1 MDKNIS
7 IYCLIFLNCGSY
19 ISASFSSRPSTK
31 IPSTAAVTQKWII
44 RGQIKIAL
52 DKLDR
57 AKKKLTEA
65 AQDKLIEAQN
75 ELIKAQDE
83 FDKLIENNPKY
94 RNILTIIN
102 IPGIG
107 EIIKS
112 FLLDE
117 SANETTI
124 LEEYKRT
131 KQALINHLNQK
142 VSFFLASFLVNSIED
157 IDNDVNKFIETK
169 NNFKLHFDNVI
180 NALNQLLND
189 IDPNSEQLKLK
200 EGFEKIFKTD
210 IFTSP
215 ILDQN
220 PNDSPNNLI
229 FLSNFKPFKF
239 CDYFITTI
247 SPNKFIEFLSQNQI
261 RILIEILGN
270 IGINL
275 PNPSMEDNFMKNLND
290 SPISDFQKLN
300 DSQKV
305 NLQKYKTAVDT
316 VKPHYK
322 ELASDL
328 NQYKKSFDSEWI
340 KNLNIKLFF
349 DCLVSASMNI
359 INTKEQNI
367 SNCYN
372 YIISEISD
380 GNIAESDSD
389 FLLKLCDFLKAKNK
403 KDMNLNA
410 KKIIEA
416 IEGTSKAIQA
426 QEQPQIS
433 PSKMSL

>member
-31 IPSTAAVTQKWII
+31 IPSTAAVSQKWII

-124 LEEYKRT
+124 LEEYERT

-142 VSFFLASFLVNSIED
+142 VSFFLASFSVNSIEE
-157 IDNDVNKFIETK
+157 IDK
-169 NNFKLHFDNVI
+169 
-180 NALNQLLND
+180 
-189 IDPNSEQLKLK
+189 
-200 EGFEKIFKTD
+200 
-210 IFTSP
+210 
-215 ILDQN
+215 
-220 PNDSPNNLI
+220 
-229 FLSNFKPFKF
+229 
-239 CDYFITTI
+239 
-247 SPNKFIEFLSQNQI
+247 
-261 RILIEILGN
+261 
-270 IGINL
+270 
-275 PNPSMEDNFMKNLND
+275 
-290 SPISDFQKLN
+290 
-300 DSQKV
+300 
-305 NLQKYKTAVDT
+305 
-316 VKPHYK
+316 
-322 ELASDL
+322 
-328 NQYKKSFDSEWI
+328 
-340 KNLNIKLFF
+340 
-349 DCLVSASMNI
+349 
-359 INTKEQNI
+359 
-367 SNCYN
+367 
-372 YIISEISD
+372 
-380 GNIAESDSD
+380 
-389 FLLKLCDFLKAKNK
+389 
-403 KDMNLNA
+403 
-410 KKIIEA
+410 
-416 IEGTSKAIQA
+416 
-426 QEQPQIS
+426 
-433 PSKMSL
+433 